1 MAENVRR
8 TCVHCDAVLNQGVEL
23 CPRCGE
29 EQPVRWMV
37 YLAYAL
43 LALFVLGV
51 IYRLLRP

>member
-8 TCVHCDAVLNQGVEL
+8 TCVHCDAVLDQGVEL

>member
-8 TCVHCDAVLNQGVEL
+8 TCVHCGTALEAGMEV
-23 CPRCGE
+23 CPQCGE